1 MALHDP
7 RSSANQTTIIG
18 SEREQHSAAIRKTIS
33 DEMAVMSKTYL
44 DRITQNSTAVEKVSP
59 LLLYWA
65 YQAASNYSRL
75 YHATGDEQYFEA
87 WEVVQ
92 ETLRTLDGRWKTAG
106 MLFKTVQ
113 ITMLNYY

>member
-7 RSSANQTTIIG
+7 RSPTNQTAIVG

-33 DEMAVMSKTYL
+33 DEMAAMSKTYL
-44 DRITQNSTAVEKVSP
+44 DRITQNSTTAENASP

-87 WEVVQ
+87 REVVQ
-92 ETLRTLDGRWKTAG
+92 ETLRTLDRRWKTAG
-106 MLFKTVQ
+106 KFFKQ
-113 ITMLNYY
+113 YRSRY